1 MSAILSL
8 AAYQERQSQ
17 DRFRSRAHEAL
28 DQWLDRV
35 ETQMTERGSCAPT
48 LMEITA
54 AMSQERSGLTAA
66 LVEAFVERRHGHFLA
81 QEEAACPKCE
91 RLLRARP
98 SRSRTVETLLG
109 PVTLE
114 RPYFYCVGCHH
125 GFYPLDEALGLSA
138 QRTQWDVQQAGV
150 KLGLEMPHRRAAEL
164 LDELTDASMSD
175 CVIHEVLQ
183 QTGSLDVLQVCPDA
197 ADIQDRIAQA
207 AAGRKWRPIVVLA
220 IDAADVP
227 SRPQTAKG
235 TRPGRKKSRSRRRRW
250 QGEYHEAKG
259 FRFYL
264 IDDERIEQLISWHQ
278 MGNEQAFGAALRQV
292 KEAGLIPE
300 DQVRLC
306 AIGDGAPWIWKWVE
320 ELFPSA
326 RQILDYYHCSSYLH
340 AVAEAQYGADA
351 ARASHWLESDPGAPV
366 LRRRQRRGLGSAAH
380 AAALGRGRR
389 GHRHGLDL
397 PAKATAPSRFRQPS
411 QGRIPDR
418 VGGDRIGA
426 SLHRPCSSEALGRLV
441 V

>member
-1 MSAILSL
+1 
-8 AAYQERQSQ
+8 
-17 DRFRSRAHEAL
+17 
-28 DQWLDRV
+28 
-35 ETQMTERGSCAPT
+35 
-48 LMEITA
+48 
-54 AMSQERSGLTAA
+54 
-66 LVEAFVERRHGHFLA
+66 
-81 QEEAACPKCE
+81 
-91 RLLRARP
+91 
-98 SRSRTVETLLG
+98 
-109 PVTLE
+109 
-114 RPYFYCVGCHH
+114 
-125 GFYPLDEALGLSA
+125 
-138 QRTQWDVQQAGV
+138 
-150 KLGLEMPHRRAAEL
+150 MPHRRAAEL

-235 TRPGRKKSRSRRRRW
+235 TRPGRKKSRARRRRW

-326 RQILDYYHCSSYLH
+326 RQILDYSHCSSYLH

-351 ARASHWLESDPGAPV
+351 GACCPLAGSDPGAPV
-366 LRRRQRRGLGSAAH
+366 LRRGQRRGLGSAAH

-397 PAKATAPSRFRQPS
+397 PAKATAPGRFRQPS

-418 VGGDRIGA
+418 GRGRSNRRIA
-426 SLHRPCSSEALGRLV
+426 SSATSSETVGRLV